1 MGVGGGRNR
10 YVRLGVYLP
19 LAATGRSKLK
29 SWSSMTQEKRVIGGY
44 EAGIKAHFSAA
55 PSPRAATPPPQSPN
69 QLSAVASRA
78 LLALKKARGKGG
90 SEEQAR
96 GPGFSAP
103 CMPPAP
109 REEGFGKVGTSAQ
122 SVGCELATGAVPGT

>member
-1 MGVGGGRNR
+1 
-10 YVRLGVYLP
+10 
-19 LAATGRSKLK
+19 
-29 SWSSMTQEKRVIGGY
+29 MTQEKRALEVGSRNQGTLQRSP
-44 EAGIKAHFSAA
+44 FSQGSD
-55 PSPRAATPPPQSPN
+55 PSTASPN

-96 GPGFSAP
+96 GSGFSAP

-109 REEGFGKVGTSAQ
+109 REEGFGKVGTRAQ